1 MFILTKKTQI
11 TGNEVKG
18 LEHSKMQKILPKKK
32 KEEKFVMLQLHQI
45 IPVIQKISRKKLNEV
60 PP

>member
-32 KEEKFVMLQLHQI
+32 KRRKIRYAPIASNNYSYTKNLKEKT
-45 IPVIQKISRKKLNEV
+45 K
-60 PP
+60 